1 MAGRLPLGILAH
13 LLRMVSWKLN
23 AMRFGGDWT
32 SHSFSD
38 KVIGS
43 LGCMFVCLIVFLFV
57 FAVVV
62 VAVVVVVVVV
72 VATHAFIS
80 RVLSKS

>member
-1 MAGRLPLGILAH
+1 
-13 LLRMVSWKLN
+13 MVSWKLN

-62 VAVVVVVVVV
+62 VAVVV
-72 VATHAFIS
+72 ATHAFIS
-80 RVLSKS
+80 RALSKS

>member
-1 MAGRLPLGILAH
+1 MDGWSTAPRDPGSPK
-13 LLRMVSWKLN
+13 LRMVSWKLN
-23 AMRFGGDWT
+23 AMRFGGNWT

-43 LGCMFVCLIVFLFV
+43 LGCMFICLIVFLFV

-62 VAVVVVVVVV
+62 VAVVV
-72 VATHAFIS
+72 ATHAFIS
-80 RVLSKS
+80 RVLSKR